1 MRMKSSLTLTLL
13 RRQGIV
19 PNITCLAIPSHLSD
33 VARPLQM
40 TRHKGPSALGN
51 EKIRGYEF
59 YFRGY
64 EFWC

>member
-1 MRMKSSLTLTLL
+1 
-13 RRQGIV
+13 
-19 PNITCLAIPSHLSD
+19 
-33 VARPLQM
+33 M

-64 EFWC
+64 EFWCWLFVLMAFILMCQWHLS